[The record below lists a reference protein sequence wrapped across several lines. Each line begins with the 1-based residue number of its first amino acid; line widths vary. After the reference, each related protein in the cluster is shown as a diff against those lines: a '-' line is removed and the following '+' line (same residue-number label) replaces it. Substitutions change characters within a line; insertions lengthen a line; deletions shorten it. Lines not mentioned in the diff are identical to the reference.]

1 MRPSPHTC
9 LINYVIGFCK
19 NSDTWIHPL
28 EELGYDVRLIEQP
41 IRLMTTKTDLVKPD
55 VVVVSNKLLHSL
67 VFDCKSGKNVEADQV
82 ERYKQ
87 LTETD
92 LLRWVEDKVYAKK
105 GFSHEVCYVCLENHR
120 TFVTSNMTVFPVLS
134 VSKDRVSKTGNF
146 VKQPLENKFKDDIPI
161 GSRMVAPL
169 SYYPFSSTE
178 DRSVIIPYVMRAIIS
193 LLIDKKRRGAKIF
206 DPSTYQNDEIMMSVH
221 KMWNVI
227 SREEQSAL
235 HQVIREILDH
245 LRIQYPRF
253 HEQILDIQ
261 NSSSDSQVAISNLI
275 ETCEKIAKEE
285 EGKMRLDQL

>member
-19 NSDTWIHPL
+19 KTDTWIHPL
-28 EELGYDVRLIEQP
+28 EELGYDVQLIEQP
-41 IRLMTTKTDLVKPD
+41 IRLMATKTDLVKPD

-92 LLRWVEDKVYAKK
+92 LLRWVEGKVYAKK

-120 TFVTSNMTVFPVLS
+120 TFVTSNMMAFPVLS
-134 VSKDRVSKTGNF
+134 ISNDRVSKTGNF
-146 VKQPLENKFKDDIPI
+146 AKQPLDNKFKDDVPI

-178 DRSVIIPYVMRAIIS
+178 DRSVIIPYVMRAIVT
-193 LLIDKKRRGAKIF
+193 LLVDKKRRGAKIF
-206 DPSTYQNDEIMMSVH
+206 DPSTYQNDEIMMTVH

-235 HQVIREILDH
+235 HQVTREILDH
-245 LRIQYPRF
+245 LRTQYPRF
-253 HEQILDIQ
+253 NQQILEIQ